1 MSMKVELKTGKT
13 LKLPTHC
20 LSLARDEEGQVYAS
34 CFDGGIYS
42 VPGSRWKK
50 AEKLAQHDN
59 YASGIN
65 WSPSSRRLISAG
77 YDGRLLW
84 IDPETKKTER
94 QVAAHDF
101 WSWQSAMSPDG
112 SRVASAT
119 GQYLCGGYKYEPAAE
134 KEPSVKVFDAAS
146 GEQTHAFE
154 HVPPVESVAF
164 SNDGNFVAAGNLMGE
179 VRIWDLSSN
188 REVARIKTPHFTGWG
203 ITKGHYYTGGV
214 FALAFTPD
222 DAGVLLAGMG
232 TTRDP
237 AAGNGK
243 QLWEHW
249 SWRNGEVTRIGS
261 ASDGEI
267 GQGLMETLAIHPNG
281 KVFAMA
287 GRLFKGEW
295 NTAIFDLASGS
306 RLAHIDAK
314 MRVSKAVW
322 NKEGTRLYLAG
333 SSGQPRGR
341 KDLEK
346 PDWGKVKIIDC
357 KIS

>member
-1 MSMKVELKTGKT
+1 M
-13 LKLPTHC
+13 
-20 LSLARDEEGQVYAS
+20 
-34 CFDGGIYS
+34 
-42 VPGSRWKK
+42 
-50 AEKLAQHDN
+50 
-59 YASGIN
+59 
-65 WSPSSRRLISAG
+65 
-77 YDGRLLW
+77 
-84 IDPETKKTER
+84 
-94 QVAAHDF
+94 
-101 WSWQSAMSPDG
+101 
-112 SRVASAT
+112 
-119 GQYLCGGYKYEPAAE
+119 
-134 KEPSVKVFDAAS
+134 
-146 GEQTHAFE
+146 
-154 HVPPVESVAF
+154 
-164 SNDGNFVAAGNLMGE
+164 GN
-179 VRIWDLSSN
+179 
-188 REVARIKTPHFTGWG
+188 
-203 ITKGHYYTGGV
+203 
-214 FALAFTPD
+214 
-222 DAGVLLAGMG
+222 
-232 TTRDP
+232 TRDP
-237 AAGNGK
+237 AAGTGK
-243 QLWEHW
+243 PLWARW

>member
-119 GQYLCGGYKYEPAAE
+119 GQSLCGGYKKEPAAE
-134 KEPSVKVFDAAS
+134 
-146 GEQTHAFE
+146 
-154 HVPPVESVAF
+154 
-164 SNDGNFVAAGNLMGE
+164 
-179 VRIWDLSSN
+179 
-188 REVARIKTPHFTGWG
+188 
-203 ITKGHYYTGGV
+203 
-214 FALAFTPD
+214 
-222 DAGVLLAGMG
+222 
-232 TTRDP
+232 
-237 AAGNGK
+237 
-243 QLWEHW
+243 
-249 SWRNGEVTRIGS
+249 
-261 ASDGEI
+261 
-267 GQGLMETLAIHPNG
+267 
-281 KVFAMA
+281 
-287 GRLFKGEW
+287 
-295 NTAIFDLASGS
+295 
-306 RLAHIDAK
+306 
-314 MRVSKAVW
+314 
-322 NKEGTRLYLAG
+322 
-333 SSGQPRGR
+333 
-341 KDLEK
+341 
-346 PDWGKVKIIDC
+346 
-357 KIS
+357 